1 MFVQTRA
8 IHKDP
13 EPLRISGAVVLMGDL
28 NLISVLV
35 SCLFSKLACE
45 LVKRLPPPFKSL
57 SVLVKVGTEESQ
69 THVFI

>member
-1 MFVQTRA
+1 MVFSGPVTSPLPSSPEMQSDSSHYWFMFVQTRA

-35 SCLFSKLACE
+35 SCLF
-45 LVKRLPPPFKSL
+45 
-57 SVLVKVGTEESQ
+57 
-69 THVFI
+69 